1 MIDDDEFNAFVI
13 DSLRRALEHG
23 GEAFSRSMQQDD
35 TFLRESF
42 DRCSIVFALWP
53 DAQSKCGFA
62 MMPIKREPPP
72 DPRDVKGE
80 VMPCPNRE
88 AAFALQERF
97 GNPSLKDEFRHFAV
111 DGEIPLPNRLN

>member
-1 MIDDDEFNAFVI
+1 MRPANGFAAPGASGIEVRGRSMIDDDEFNAFVI
-13 DSLRRALEHG
+13 GSLRRALEHG
-23 GEAFSRSMQQDD
+23 GEAFAMQQDD

-72 DPRDVKGE
+72 DPHDVKGE
-80 VMPCPNRE
+80 VLPCP
-88 AAFALQERF
+88 
-97 GNPSLKDEFRHFAV
+97 
-111 DGEIPLPNRLN
+111 